1 MAGDGACRR
10 ALQRGSVAAQCF
22 VTLRWL
28 VSFFLLHP
36 PLMTAVSG
44 SVASELEA
52 AFASRSSSALQ
63 ESKARSELHW
73 SESDCAVAL
82 FEQPEH

>member
-10 ALQRGSVAAQCF
+10 ALQRGPVAAQCF

-28 VSFFLLHP
+28 VSFLLLHP
-36 PLMTAVSG
+36 PLMTAASG
-44 SVASELEA
+44 SVASALEA
-52 AFASRSSSALQ
+52 AFASRFASALQ
-63 ESKARSELHW
+63 ELKASSEVRW